1 MFAGKGGPY
10 GAWNIFNGKM
20 LQELGEAKL
29 CRDIGTAV
37 IRVRRMAPMEA

>member
-1 MFAGKGGPY
+1 MTAAPLLKWDNFKS
-10 GAWNIFNGKM
+10 KM